1 MNGEMLMTEQ
11 KMTEQ
16 ERKER
21 IAELLKEL
29 KELQATPRSDW
40 HAGFEALLRIET
52 HKYEDKVH
60 IITEEEIGV
69 IPPRTDFV
77 IMVEDEEVVFDKA
90 IFKMFRK
97 INILEYKNPYDS
109 LNERVIRKVC
119 GYANLYIGVAEH
131 EGDRPSDQVT
141 ITIFRAVKNPELFAK
156 MEQEGKLVRDD
167 VPGIYHVNGIVDLP
181 FQIIITGELEGD
193 EYAAYRAL
201 TDRAAEVDVERI
213 IQEIGKEKDDSLKE
227 YYGVLIKLIIEKNP
241 QFIEVVRRDSAME
254 DVLMEIV
261 KDRVDEK
268 VNEKVN
274 EKERETKSLDISSL
288 MTNLKL
294 TLEQA
299 MDALNIPQSQREIY
313 AGLVNKKM

>member
-1 MNGEMLMTEQ
+1 MTEQ

>member
-1 MNGEMLMTEQ
+1 MAEQ

-77 IMVEDEEVVFDKA
+77 IMVEDEEVVFDKE

-193 EYAAYRAL
+193 AYAAYRAL

-261 KDRVDEK
+261 KEKVDEK
-268 VNEKVN
+268 VNEK
-274 EKERETKSLDISSL
+274 EQETKSLDISSL

>member
-1 MNGEMLMTEQ
+1 MNGEMLMAEQ

-77 IMVEDEEVVFDKA
+77 IMVEDEEVVFDKE

-261 KDRVDEK
+261 KEKVDEK
-268 VNEKVN
+268 VNEK
-274 EKERETKSLDISSL
+274 EQETKSLDISSL

>member
-1 MNGEMLMTEQ
+1 MTEQ

-261 KDRVDEK
+261 KEKVDEK
-268 VNEKVN
+268 VNEK
-274 EKERETKSLDISSL
+274 EQETKSLDISSL

>member
-1 MNGEMLMTEQ
+1 MTEQ

-29 KELQATPRSDW
+29 KELQAAPRSDW

-90 IFKMFRK
+90 IFKMFSK

-156 MEQEGKLVRDD
+156 MAQEGKLVRDD

-213 IQEIGKEKDDSLKE
+213 IREIGKEKDDSLKE

-268 VNEKVN
+268 VNK
-274 EKERETKSLDISSL
+274 KEQETRQETKALDISSL

>member
-1 MNGEMLMTEQ
+1 MNGEMLMAEQ

-77 IMVEDEEVVFDKA
+77 IMVEDEELVFDKA

-141 ITIFRAVKNPELFAK
+141 ITIFRAAKNPELFAK
-156 MEQEGKLVRDD
+156 MEQEGTLVRDD
-167 VPGIYHVNGIVDLP
+167 VPGIYHVNSIVDLP

-201 TDRAAEVDVERI
+201 TDRATEVDVERI
-213 IQEIGKEKDDSLKE
+213 IQEIGKEKDDTLKE

-261 KDRVDEK
+261 KEKVDEK
-268 VNEKVN
+268 VNEK
-274 EKERETKSLDISSL
+274 EQETKSLDISSL

-299 MDALNIPQSQREIY
+299 MDALNIPPSQREIY